1 MKQILNILLLITS
14 LFGYLEWGKNNH
26 AFLYQVEYDLI
37 FNRTGNTD
45 SFTHPFV
52 LIPMLGQLMIII
64 SLFQKQPNK
73 TLTITGMCF
82 IGILLLFL
90 FIIGALS
97 MNTRIAG
104 TALPFLVTAVLVL
117 INYWKTRK
125 LQAAS

>member
-1 MKQILNILLLITS
+1 MKRLLNILLLITS

-26 AFLYQVEYDLI
+26 AFLYQVEYDLV

-52 LIPMLGQLMIII
+52 LIPMLGQLMLLI

-73 TLTITGMCF
+73 ILTITGMCF
-82 IGILLLFL
+82 IGVLLLFL

-97 MNTRIAG
+97 MNIRIAG
-104 TALPFLVTAVLVL
+104 AALPFLITAVLVL
-117 INYWKTRK
+117 MNYRKTRK
-125 LQAAS
+125 LQAAN